1 MNSPLL
7 CVTILIPAPQG
18 VNLVGC
24 RRIFRIKR
32 KSDDYVDRFKARLV
46 EKGYNQPPGLDYLET
61 FSHVVK
67 PATIRT
73 VLSIAV
79 MQGWSL
85 RQMDVNNAFLHGNLD
100 EDVFMSQLPSF
111 VNSTKP
117 GFVCK
122 LKKSIYGLK
131 QAPRAWYSALKQA
144 LLDLGFT
151 NSTSDTSLIIYR
163 HDSIIL
169 YMLVYV
175 DDLVLTSNN
184 AAFLSHIISK
194 LSNRFSIKDLRP
206 LHFFMGIEVIATSA
220 GLMISQHKYIRY
232 LLARTNMDGAKD
244 VSTPLSTNI
253 VLRLSDGTS
262 LVDSTFYRQ
271 IIGSLQYLSLT
282 RTDINFAVNKLSQFM
297 RKPTATHWSATK
309 RLLRYLKN
317 TIFHGL
323 LLCKDSSPTV
333 SAFTDADW
341 AGNIDDHSSTSAYV
355 IFFVTIPSLGALRSN
370 A

>member
-1 MNSPLL
+1 MAATSTQPYFRTHKMTTRAMHGIHKPKKLHM
-7 CVTILIPAPQG
+7 VTKHPIPPILEPSSISQALNYPWWREAMSNELTALMRHNTWELVPAPQG

-85 RQMDVNNAFLHGNLD
+85 RQMDVNNAFLHENLD

-131 QAPRAWYSALKQA
+131 QVPRAWYSALKQA

-151 NSTSDTSLIIYR
+151 NSTSDTSLFIYR
-163 HDSIIL
+163 HDYIIS
-169 YMLVYV
+169 YTLVYV

-232 LLARTNMDGAKD
+232 LLALTNMDGAKD
-244 VSTPLSTNI
+244 V
-253 VLRLSDGTS
+253 
-262 LVDSTFYRQ
+262 
-271 IIGSLQYLSLT
+271 
-282 RTDINFAVNKLSQFM
+282 
-297 RKPTATHWSATK
+297 
-309 RLLRYLKN
+309 
-317 TIFHGL
+317 
-323 LLCKDSSPTV
+323 
-333 SAFTDADW
+333 
-341 AGNIDDHSSTSAYV
+341 
-355 IFFVTIPSLGALRSN
+355 
-370 A
+370 